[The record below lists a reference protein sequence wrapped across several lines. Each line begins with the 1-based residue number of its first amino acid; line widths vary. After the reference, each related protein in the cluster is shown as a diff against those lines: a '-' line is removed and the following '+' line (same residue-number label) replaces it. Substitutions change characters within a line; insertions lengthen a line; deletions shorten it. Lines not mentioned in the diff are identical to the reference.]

1 MFKPEGRVT
10 AVSPG
15 SDADFGA
22 GYFSMD
28 ASSPVRAQ
36 QTLVFPLAVKGRL
49 LAHDT
54 TLVMTGSCTSI
65 VK

>member
-1 MFKPEGRVT
+1 MFKPEGGVT

-36 QTLVFPLAVKGRL
+36 QTLFFPLAVKGEL
-49 LAHDT
+49 FAH
-54 TLVMTGSCTSI
+54 GSI
-65 VK
+65 LDRVLY